1 METPPPTAD
10 IVAADPSSVKIA
22 AIRAATTGL
31 EFLDSLIAL
40 PTGRDSKSQG
50 YTFNRFIKVM
60 SREGKLPPEFN
71 AQNYGSM
78 KVGEKAT
85 LHASI
90 KALTVDIH
98 GKELFEKLR
107 DSILMSYDIA
117 PIAVAVAEVTEGVVV
132 NRWALMAEFLVHPSA
147 LDALE
152 AYHKKIPQEGKNL
165 LLTDGMKNHRRAQ
178 IAELMRICEEEVAPQ
193 VSNLFGEKW
202 PALLNIHPENGKFSD
217 AEQFSALLTESKN
230 AFDILKANLEKSGT
244 QESGEV
250 ADSTALEFCKYYQR
264 TCKLNHFYL
273 WLCWK
278 GKDLNFLSNSLS
290 AGVATGGGEP
300 AVPYS
305 RSSTSSTTG
314 SSVKLSHSDRKAAK
328 GQHIE
333 KIATTI
339 GDVIKNSLQAINPT
353 TPDNLSQKRAE
364 AVLVREAE
372 TTLNLRLKRQREAI
386 EADSF
391 VTLSPWL
398 QRKMRSSYSK
408 TLSECNEY

>member
-1 METPPPTAD
+1 M
-10 IVAADPSSVKIA
+10 KIA

-31 EFLDSLIAL
+31 QFFESLLAL

-50 YTFNRFIKVM
+50 YTFNHFIKVM
-60 SREGKLPPEFN
+60 FKEGKLPPEFG

-90 KALTVDIH
+90 KGLTVEIH
-98 GKELFEKLR
+98 GKELFDKLR
-107 DSILMSYDIA
+107 DSILISYDIV
-117 PIAVAVAEVTEGVVV
+117 PITVAVTEVTEGVVV

-152 AYHKKIPQEGKNL
+152 AHHNKIPQEGKNL
-165 LLTDGMKNHRRAQ
+165 LLTDGMKNHRRTQ
-178 IAELMRICEEEVAPQ
+178 MAELMRICEEDVAPH

-230 AFDILKANLEKSGT
+230 AFDILKANLDKSGT
-244 QESGEV
+244 QESGEI
-250 ADSTALEFCKYYQR
+250 ADSTALEFCKYNQR

-290 AGVATGGGEP
+290 
-300 AVPYS
+300 
-305 RSSTSSTTG
+305 
-314 SSVKLSHSDRKAAK
+314 
-328 GQHIE
+328 
-333 KIATTI
+333 
-339 GDVIKNSLQAINPT
+339 
-353 TPDNLSQKRAE
+353 
-364 AVLVREAE
+364 
-372 TTLNLRLKRQREAI
+372 
-386 EADSF
+386 
-391 VTLSPWL
+391 
-398 QRKMRSSYSK
+398 
-408 TLSECNEY
+408 